1 MTESVDK
8 TPTVEEIRNTSL
20 EELFS
25 SLSTDSKGLNSQ
37 EAKNRLEKY
46 GYNEIE
52 EKKINPLRKLLG
64 YFCAP
69 IPLMITV
76 AAIMSAVISHWE
88 DFWIIIFLLLI
99 NAAVAFFQERKAD
112 NAINLLKQ
120 KLPLRV
126 RVLRDRTWI
135 EIPARELVPGDV
147 VRIRMGDI
155 IPADGKL
162 FDGEYLTC

>member
-1 MTESVDK
+1 MAK
-8 TPTVEEIRNTSL
+8 TVEEIRNTSL
-20 EELFS
+20 EDLFS
-25 SLSTDSKGLNSQ
+25 SLSTDSKGLSSQ
-37 EAKNRLEKY
+37 EAKNRLGKY

-69 IPLMITV
+69 IPLMIV
-76 AAIMSAVISHWE
+76 AVAIMSAVISHWE

-120 KLPLRV
+120 KLPLRYV
-126 RVLRDRTWI
+126 YYVTERGSRLRQGNWYQ
-135 EIPARELVPGDV
+135 V
-147 VRIRMGDI
+147 MS
-155 IPADGKL
+155 
-162 FDGEYLTC
+162 